1 MKPAQLTL
9 VKPGESVPDRIR
21 AGQPDRYLG
30 LLLMLALIQMMVVNV
45 VPFVWYPATFPAV
58 GIVFAIGGSLI
69 AGSLDRSPHRPL
81 PVIKKRVLQLLA
93 PLWVMGAILVPL
105 MIVLGWTDTNDGQ
118 PLEATALLKWIL
130 PISPPPASDLGYQL
144 AQPIWMWAL
153 SCYLWLLLLSP
164 ALLWLFRRW
173 PKRTLAL
180 PLALLVFNVIGLAPL
195 TGDISDVV
203 LRVAT
208 FGACW
213 LLGFAHHDGLLAR
226 IRPLVALAVGATL
239 CGLGVAFAYLL
250 PTFDRGPVPDET
262 PLAYGFLSIGLV
274 LLLLRLHPLVHGRL
288 GAHRILTN
296 LVTAVNHRAMTLY
309 LWGHVCISSSLYLI
323 QLAGAQPWWP
333 SLHEQAWPVLTLALS
348 AVLLLV
354 CAICLGWVEDKA
366 AGRPARIR
374 PWPKRAPAPA
384 RHELAT
390 EVAAG
395 AVVPTS
401 GGSSVPSL

>member
-1 MKPAQLTL
+1 MTPTQLTL

-21 AGQPDRYLG
+21 ADQPDRYLG

-45 VPFVWYPATFPAV
+45 VPFLWYPATFPAV
-58 GIVFAIGGSLI
+58 GIVFAIGGSRI

-93 PLWVMGAILVPL
+93 PLWVMGAILVPS
-105 MIVLGWTDTNDGQ
+105 MIALGWTNTDNGQ

-144 AQPIWMWAL
+144 AQPIWIWAL
-153 SCYLWLLLLSP
+153 SCYLWLLVMSP

-180 PLALLVFNVIGLAPL
+180 PLALLLLNVTGLAPL
-195 TGDISDVV
+195 TGDIGDVV

-226 IRPLVALAVGATL
+226 IRPLVALAVGATV
-239 CGLGVAFAYLL
+239 CGLGVACAYLM

-274 LLLLRLHPLVHGRL
+274 LLLLRLHPLVHGRF

-296 LVTAVNHRAMTLY
+296 LVTAVNHRAMTIY
-309 LWGHVCISSSLYLI
+309 LWGHACISLSVFFVGLASAQSWWPAVPELAWPAMTLAVASVL
-323 QLAGAQPWWP
+323 QLAC
-333 SLHEQAWPVLTLALS
+333 
-348 AVLLLV
+348 AV
-354 CAICLGWVEDKA
+354 CLGWVEDKA

-374 PWPKRAPAPA
+374 PWPSTAAATAPHPPRGRSA
-384 RHELAT
+384 R
-390 EVAAG
+390 
-395 AVVPTS
+395 
-401 GGSSVPSL
+401 